1 MVNEANA
8 HGGKAAEGRE
18 LNRERGSMK
27 RKRLLT
33 SLLVGVMVL
42 TMPVNALAE
51 GNGQDISSTGAEEG
65 TEGLVATEGGIETQE
80 RTEMPGLETAG
91 DAVQADTEGT
101 EEENQAD
108 GPAGPEAAPASEE
121 TQDAPEAQ
129 AAPAEGQTAAVQAEE
144 GIEVQADENKYDPST
159 DPYGYKHIL
168 VDGVP
173 YLDSPYL
180 REIDIAG
187 RRYTYLEFENGSTHK
202 LDYTWTDVD
211 AEWKSYVTMATG
223 RPTCFSITPDGTVT
237 CKYTDKELENI
248 DSAHL
253 YGTEASGHSGNRYTN
268 IQIEVVGEYPG
279 DSAPEQPAGSD
290 SISYRTHVQTYGWQ
304 DWAKDGA
311 MSGTEGQAKRL
322 EGIEIKAGNGQG
334 VRYRTHVQT
343 YGWQDW
349 VSDGAMS
356 GTEGQAKRL
365 EAIQIELTGE
375 MAQKYDVYYRVHAQS
390 YGWLGWAVNGGQAGT
405 AGYGKRLEGIEIKL
419 VAKGGAAPGST
430 EGAYVHPLIQYQT
443 HVQTYGWQG
452 WKNDGAMSGT
462 EGQAKRLEGIK
473 IQFLDPPYS
482 GDVRYKTHVQTYG
495 WQDWVSNGAMSGTS
509 GQAKRLEGIQ
519 IELTGDMAAQYDIY
533 YRVHAQTFG
542 WMGWAK
548 NGEQAGTAGYAKRLE
563 GIEIKLVAKGGAAPG
578 STDNHFREK

>member
-1 MVNEANA
+1 
-8 HGGKAAEGRE
+8 
-18 LNRERGSMK
+18 MK

-33 SLLVGVMVL
+33 VLLAGTLVL
-42 TMPVNALAE
+42 TMPATALAE
-51 GNGQDISSTGAEEG
+51 EGAQGSVNAEEG
-65 TEGLVATEGGIETQE
+65 TEGQALETGGGA
-80 RTEMPGLETAG
+80 EMPGLGTAG

-101 EEENQAD
+101 GEENQAD

-180 REIDIAG
+180 REYMFDG
-187 RRYTYLEFENGSTHK
+187 RQYTYLEFQNGSTHK
-202 LDYTWTDVD
+202 LAYTWTDVD
-211 AEWKSYVTMATG
+211 AEWESFYLTASG
-223 RPTCFSITPDGTVT
+223 RETCLSVTPDGTVT
-237 CKYTDKELENI
+237 CKYTDKELENG
-248 DSAHL
+248 DSVRL
-253 YGTEASGHSGNRYTN
+253 YEKVEPGESRNLYTD

-279 DSAPEQPAGSD
+279 DPAPEQPAGSD

-495 WQDWVSNGAMSGTS
+495 WQDWVSSGAMSGTE

>member
-1 MVNEANA
+1 
-8 HGGKAAEGRE
+8 
-18 LNRERGSMK
+18 MK

-33 SLLVGVMVL
+33 VLLAGTLVL
-42 TMPVNALAE
+42 TMPATALAE
-51 GNGQDISSTGAEEG
+51 EGAQGSVNAEEG
-65 TEGLVATEGGIETQE
+65 TEGQALETGGGA
-80 RTEMPGLETAG
+80 EMPGLGTAG

-101 EEENQAD
+101 GEENQAD

-180 REIDIAG
+180 REYMFDG
-187 RRYTYLEFENGSTHK
+187 RQYTYLEFQNGSTHK
-202 LDYTWTDVD
+202 LAYTWTDVD
-211 AEWKSYVTMATG
+211 AEWESFYLTASG
-223 RPTCFSITPDGTVT
+223 RETCLSVTPDGTVT
-237 CKYTDKELENI
+237 CKYTDKELENG
-248 DSAHL
+248 DSVRL
-253 YGTEASGHSGNRYTN
+253 YEKVEPGESRNLYTD

-279 DSAPEQPAGSD
+279 DPAPEQPAGSD